1 MCSNILRTRHSSKSK
16 LKASKA
22 NQTILDLPGRQR
34 ASDVGG
40 ARRRDGAGEG
50 EILMGPLSHL
60 EVTGEPYLEDCGQD
74 QVRAYALLGTA
85 NWRELLSLCRNTLA
99 MAGSLALPHRTCSCV
114 NTFDS
119 NATALDQAHAQ
130 VLVMQLKVNVNQRA
144 PTIEDML
151 GRRRSL
157 IASVAENLAKE
168 IR

>member
-60 EVTGEPYLEDCGQD
+60 EVTGEPYLEDCGED
-74 QVRAYALLGTA
+74 QVREYARLGTA
-85 NWRELLSLCRNTLA
+85 HGGVFVQEYPCHGLVSCPSAWDVFVREYMLIR
-99 MAGSLALPHRTCSCV
+99 
-114 NTFDS
+114 
-119 NATALDQAHAQ
+119 
-130 VLVMQLKVNVNQRA
+130 MQLHLIKPMHRCW
-144 PTIEDML
+144 L
-151 GRRRSL
+151 CSLRST
-157 IASVAENLAKE
+157 
-168 IR
+168 